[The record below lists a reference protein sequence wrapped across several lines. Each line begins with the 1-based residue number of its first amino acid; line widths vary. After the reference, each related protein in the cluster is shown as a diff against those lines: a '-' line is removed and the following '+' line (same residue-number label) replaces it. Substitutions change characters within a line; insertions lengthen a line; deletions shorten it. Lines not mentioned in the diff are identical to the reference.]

1 MSVELIRGTPAD
13 TQPDLLRKIEK
24 LNKINAVLMG
34 RVEQSIDRQGNA
46 FALFQTAITLEAQVR
61 ARTEELTQVLRKLER
76 TNAQLSA
83 AKEEAENANLS
94 KTRFLAAASHD
105 LLQPVMSAKLS
116 ISALANVHQS
126 QEGWRL
132 ARQVEGSLQTIE
144 DLIKTLLDISKLDAG
159 VVTPEVRRFPLDEL
173 LEGLHGTFES
183 AIPSEGFR
191 LKVRPCGLMVESD
204 PVLLHRVLLNL
215 VSNAIHYTR
224 KGGILVGVRRRSL
237 SCHLDITDTGA
248 GIPEYEQ
255 QRIFDEFYR
264 GSSSCNGNR
273 AGLGLGLSIVKRI
286 TQALGHELSLKSVA
300 GRGSRFRISLPVAG
314 TAATQTQASQ
324 GLMPLAPLSGNFVL
338 IVENEPAAARAMQ
351 NLFEQWG
358 CQTVLASGLSDVDCL
373 LSNFDRLPDIVV
385 ADYHLD
391 GNEVGV
397 AAIKAVHAIDPG
409 VPALVITADHSGE
422 TARAVGAAGAT
433 LLHKPISPGRLRA
446 AVIHLVNEPL
456 AFNLVGTGG
465 QEMFQ
470 NRDETFR

>member
-1 MSVELIRGTPAD
+1 MGTPAE

-24 LNKINAVLMG
+24 LNKINAVLMD

-46 FALFQTAITLEAQVR
+46 FSLFQTAITLEAQVR

-76 TNAQLSA
+76 TNAQHSA

-105 LLQPVMSAKLS
+105 LLQPVISAKLS
-116 ISALANVHQS
+116 NAALANLQQS

-183 AIPSEGFR
+183 AIPSGLR
-191 LKVRPCGLMVESD
+191 LKVRPCCLVVESD
-204 PVLLHRVLLNL
+204 PVLLQRVLLNL

-224 KGGILVGVRRRSL
+224 NGGVLVGVRRRGSA
-237 SCHLDITDTGA
+237 CYLDVADTGA
-248 GIPEYEQ
+248 GIPECEQ

-273 AGLGLGLSIVKRI
+273 TGLGLGLSIVKRI
-286 TQALGHELSLKSVA
+286 TQALGLELSLKSVP

-314 TAATQTQASQ
+314 LAGSHAQAYW
-324 GLMPLAPLSGNFVL
+324 GLTPLAPLSGNSVL
-338 IVENEPAAARAMQ
+338 IVENEPAAAKAMLG
-351 NLFEQWG
+351 LFEQWG
-358 CQTVLASGLSDVDCL
+358 CQTLLASGLADVDCL
-373 LSNFDRLPDIVV
+373 LNSVDRLPDIVV
-385 ADYHLD
+385 ADYHLN
-391 GNEVGV
+391 GNDLGV
-397 AAIKAVHAIDPG
+397 AAIAAVRAIDPAI
-409 VPALVITADHSGE
+409 PALVVTADHSGE
-422 TARAVGAAGAT
+422 TARAVRAAGAA
-433 LLHKPISPGRLRA
+433 LLHKPVSPGRLRA
-446 AVIHLVNEPL
+446 AVTHLVNKPPSLSSGE
-456 AFNLVGTGG
+456 AAA
-465 QEMFQ
+465 
-470 NRDETFR
+470 